1 MLRSRCLRFILILR
15 RHLLRESAEECRYAL
30 RMCSGIFVKLFAIS
44 TGRSDVVH
52 LLELIVKWRVVRF
65 RATHGFGVNAL
76 LSLTLLLTDEV

>member
-1 MLRSRCLRFILILR
+1 
-15 RHLLRESAEECRYAL
+15 
-30 RMCSGIFVKLFAIS
+30 MCSGIFVKLFAIS